1 MVLRA
6 FHAALKKSN
15 IVPNL
20 IRTPDDLGLVQGG
33 PTHDDIGLGHPRVSF
48 TSPKS
53 RGGNITFEL
62 RSYVSNISKEN
73 LSLNH
78 PAPSPNNPNVESAPF
93 FPASELSI

>member
-1 MVLRA
+1 MVLRV

-53 RGGNITFEL
+53 RGEIYIYTI
-62 RSYVSNISKEN
+62 YIY
-73 LSLNH
+73 H
-78 PAPSPNNPNVESAPF
+78 QIP
-93 FPASELSI
+93 

>member
-1 MVLRA
+1 MVLRV

-53 RGGNITFEL
+53 RGEIYIYIL
-62 RSYVSNISKEN
+62 YIYIS
-73 LSLNH
+73 SDTMSV
-78 PAPSPNNPNVESAPF
+78 PM
-93 FPASELSI
+93 IY

>member
-1 MVLRA
+1 MSSW
-6 FHAALKKSN
+6 FYDAALKKSN

-53 RGGNITFEL
+53 RGGNIVRTIPADESTGHRRKCPQNL
-62 RSYVSNISKEN
+62 R
-73 LSLNH
+73 
-78 PAPSPNNPNVESAPF
+78 F
-93 FPASELSI
+93 RWM

>member
-1 MVLRA
+1 MVLRV

-53 RGGNITFEL
+53 RGG
-62 RSYVSNISKEN
+62 
-73 LSLNH
+73 
-78 PAPSPNNPNVESAPF
+78 
-93 FPASELSI
+93 